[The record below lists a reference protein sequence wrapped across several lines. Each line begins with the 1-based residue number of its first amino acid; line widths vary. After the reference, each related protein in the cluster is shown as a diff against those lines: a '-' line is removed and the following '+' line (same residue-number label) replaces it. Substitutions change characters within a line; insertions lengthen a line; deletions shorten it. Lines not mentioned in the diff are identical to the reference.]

1 MTCFRIV
8 GDLRRSL
15 TAARPVLFPELLHL
29 SRGGQLG
36 QASVLGQVRYNDEHL
51 HSGITFTS
59 PLDRHDGRDASI
71 LDERRSVYAAA
82 KGRHPERWGS
92 RDTRAWKRV
101 QRVHLNPA
109 YETLLKLREDQ
120 AA

>member
-36 QASVLGQVRYNDEHL
+36 QASVLGQVHQFGRPRADQVPR
-51 HSGITFTS
+51 
-59 PLDRHDGRDASI
+59 PLTEAGQ
-71 LDERRSVYAAA
+71 L
-82 KGRHPERWGS
+82 
-92 RDTRAWKRV
+92 
-101 QRVHLNPA
+101 
-109 YETLLKLREDQ
+109 
-120 AA
+120 